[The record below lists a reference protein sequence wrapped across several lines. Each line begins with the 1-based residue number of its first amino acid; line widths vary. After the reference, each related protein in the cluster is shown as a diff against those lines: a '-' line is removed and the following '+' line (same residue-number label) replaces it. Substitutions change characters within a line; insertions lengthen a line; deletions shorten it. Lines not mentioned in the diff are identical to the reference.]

1 MIITILGV
9 AFGEMELS
17 PFTYY
22 GLIAIG
28 ITFIVCFGLASIPL
42 AKNLRI
48 SKNKEIESK
57 SKN

>member
-1 MIITILGV
+1 MIITNLGV

-22 GLIAIG
+22 GLISIG
-28 ITFIVCFGLASIPL
+28 LIFIICFGLASIPL
-42 AKNLRI
+42 AKNLRT
-48 SKNKEIESK
+48 SKNKEMERK

>member
-1 MIITILGV
+1 MIITILSV

-22 GLIAIG
+22 GLIATG
-28 ITFIVCFGLASIPL
+28 IIFIVCFGLASIPL

-48 SKNKEIESK
+48 NQSKDMESK
-57 SKN
+57 LKK

>member
-1 MIITILGV
+1 MIITLLSV

-22 GLIAIG
+22 GIIG
-28 ITFIVCFGLASIPL
+28 IGIVFIVCFGLASIPL
-42 AKNLRI
+42 AKNMRM
-48 SKNKEIESK
+48 SQNKEMENK